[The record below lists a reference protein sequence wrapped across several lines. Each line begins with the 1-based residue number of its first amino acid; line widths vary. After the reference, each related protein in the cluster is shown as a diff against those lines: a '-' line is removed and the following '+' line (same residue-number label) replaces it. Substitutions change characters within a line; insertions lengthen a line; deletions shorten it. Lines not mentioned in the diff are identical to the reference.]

1 MPGVTT
7 VIADV
12 AELAHE
18 ACQLP
23 DALDELAVRCDL
35 IGAGP
40 LLDTW
45 ARKRSKRQRAR
56 RRWLARRGP

>member
-1 MPGVTT
+1 MSDVALI
-7 VIADV
+7 VADV

-18 ACQLP
+18 QGDLP

-40 LLDTW
+40 ILDQW
-45 ARKRSKRQRAR
+45 AHKRVRRQRAR
-56 RRWLARRGP
+56 RRWLRRQQ